1 MDGLGLRK
9 DFNCCFTIS
18 FVIGTNITVNL
29 NLTKV
34 GRDREVVIILVEK
47 QVRLLSVDV
56 KSGY

>member
-1 MDGLGLRK
+1 M
-9 DFNCCFTIS
+9 
-18 FVIGTNITVNL
+18 IGTNITVNL

-47 QVRLLSVDV
+47 QVRFLSVDV